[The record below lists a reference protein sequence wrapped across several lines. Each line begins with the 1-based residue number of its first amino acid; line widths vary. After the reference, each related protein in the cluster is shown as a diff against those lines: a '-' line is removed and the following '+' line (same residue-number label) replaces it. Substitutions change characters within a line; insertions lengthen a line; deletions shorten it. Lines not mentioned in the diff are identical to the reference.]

1 MMSGNRN
8 PVTEADLHA
17 WLDGELPEERLAEVE
32 RHLADHPEDA
42 LRLERYRAQRS
53 LMMQS
58 FGPLLDQPLP
68 DRLTPPFAA
77 REPDDK
83 PPRRWGMIREA
94 TWGAAWGRGWS
105 RAAVGGLAVAAS
117 LLVFVAGGASGWL
130 LRDRVG
136 WHADPLTAAFIA
148 DAVAAHRVF
157 SVEVRHPVEIGVD
170 QEAHL
175 VNWLSKRLGKSM
187 RCPTVTRGGYQLI
200 GGRLLADSAGPVAL
214 YMYED
219 AAGRRITLYIRPSPN
234 TSGSAFRF
242 AQDDGLRAL
251 YWQDNGLAIA
261 VTGEADRDTL
271 SGVAEEVYGK
281 MNS

>member
-1 MMSGNRN
+1 MSADRN
-8 PVTEADLHA
+8 PVTEAELHA
-17 WLDGELPEERLAEVE
+17 WLDGELPEERLAAVE
-32 RHLADHPEDA
+32 RHLADHPEVAQRFD
-42 LRLERYRAQRS
+42 RYRAQRT
-53 LMMQS
+53 LLGQS
-58 FGPLLDQPLP
+58 FGPLIDRPVP
-68 DRLTPPFAA
+68 DALTPPFTL
-77 REPDDK
+77 RERAEPVRG
-83 PPRRWGMIREA
+83 PWGS
-94 TWGAAWGRGWS
+94 GWGRGALWGM
-105 RAAVGGLAVAAS
+105 ALAAS

-136 WHADPLTAAFIA
+136 WRADPLTAAFIA

-157 SVEVRHPVEIGVD
+157 SVEVRHPVEVGID

-219 AAGRRITLYIRPSPN
+219 AAGRRITLYIRPAPN

-242 AQDDGLRAL
+242 AADGGVHAL
-251 YWQDNGLAIA
+251 YWQDNGLALA
-261 VTGEADRDTL
+261 VTGELDRDTL
-271 SGVAEEVYGK
+271 SGIAEEVYGAL
-281 MNS
+281 NS